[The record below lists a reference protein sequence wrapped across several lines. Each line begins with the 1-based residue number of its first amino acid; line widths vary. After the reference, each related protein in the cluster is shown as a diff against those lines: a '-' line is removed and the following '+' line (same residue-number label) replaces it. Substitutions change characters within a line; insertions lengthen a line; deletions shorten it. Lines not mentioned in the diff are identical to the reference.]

1 MLARAGERA
10 ASLAAAAEA
19 RRYFE
24 QAAELTADPLLRAEL
39 LGNAGEMA
47 RRAGD
52 PDSARRL
59 FEKSIELHEQE
70 GNTHAA
76 ARTLAM
82 LGAVDAFTG
91 RRDEALARMEKA
103 FDVISADEP
112 DEDLAMLAARL
123 SVGYWFSGD
132 LDRAAERADM
142 ALDIAEAHAYLAHG
156 GQENLRQLARFLS
169 DAITLTGT
177 QATDLKSIAAAINQA
192 ISPAG
197 GLVAAVVGILS
208 VAASWFALHTVYTLR
223 YARLYYQGPPKGI
236 DFHQDGEPTY
246 ADFAYVSFTLG
257 MTYQVSDTDLR
268 TRDIRATGL
277 RQAMLSYL
285 FGAIIL
291 AITINLVAG
300 LANYRN

>member
-1 MLARAGERA
+1 VGTAAAVGAVAATVIGATVGWRYSPAAGWIVAAAVYIVWTWMLVARMDPDQTREHACRPHEQDATRTMSHMIVLLTSVT
-10 ASLAAAAEA
+10 SLA
-19 RRYFE
+19 
-24 QAAELTADPLLRAEL
+24 
-39 LGNAGEMA
+39 G
-47 RRAGD
+47 
-52 PDSARRL
+52 
-59 FEKSIELHEQE
+59 
-70 GNTHAA
+70 
-76 ARTLAM
+76 
-82 LGAVDAFTG
+82 
-91 RRDEALARMEKA
+91 
-103 FDVISADEP
+103 
-112 DEDLAMLAARL
+112 
-123 SVGYWFSGD
+123 VGY
-132 LDRAAERADM
+132 L
-142 ALDIAEAHAYLAHG
+142 LIAESS
-156 GQENLRQLARFLS
+156 R
-169 DAITLTGT
+169 
-177 QATDLKSIAAAINQA
+177 
-192 ISPAG
+192 AG